1 MNSPDRAVRFGEY
14 GRIGFNYDAFPF
26 IYNFVHSRDDTWSPG
41 GGKYTNMNGV
51 GVLMANTHSGLY
63 RNKKSVYIQLD
74 SDANFLMKG
83 IKLTPYTTS
92 SNGADTTWRVT
103 QTTSTAAPYMTAG
116 YFWDYIANPQ
126 TSMEQ
131 SALRYIQ
138 MKVYDHTTGHI
149 IFDPNNPTTYTD
161 VFGYPN
167 KSWGQNP
174 FQGNHYGEGQ
184 VYTQYLFAKDGTIR
198 IDLEYTWPVSGGALT
213 YMLVG
218 GMVFGWKVRY

>member
-1 MNSPDRAVRFGEY
+1 MNTPDRAVRFGEY

-26 IYNFVHSRDDTWSPG
+26 VYNFVHSRDDTWSPG
-41 GGKYTNMNGV
+41 GSKYANMTGI
-51 GVLMANTHSGLY
+51 GVLMGNRVTGAI
-63 RNKKSVYIQLD
+63 RNKASVYIQLD
-74 SDANFLMKG
+74 SDANFMMKG

-92 SNGADTTWRVT
+92 SNVVDNDWRIT
-103 QTTSTAAPYMTAG
+103 QTTGTVPPFMPAG

-126 TSMEQ
+126 TSIEQ

-149 IFDPNNPTTYTD
+149 LFDPQNPTQYTAS
-161 VFGYPN
+161 GYPN
-167 KSWGQNP
+167 KSWGQNML
-174 FQGNHYGEGQ
+174 QGNHYGEGQ

-198 IDLEYTWPVSGGALT
+198 IDLEYTYPISGGTQT
-213 YMLVG
+213 YILIG